1 MEPTQV
7 QDIFQRLYQNLS
19 GYEVAQREKNR
30 LGLMEQSTTYGEILP
45 ESFVEMLAAASPAEG
60 EVFIDL
66 GSGTGKAT
74 FMAALSFPLSRAMGV
89 ELLPGL
95 GDLARERLALYD
107 AEFRPHLPEPHQRQR
122 IEFIDGD
129 MFQQDLSGVDI
140 VFAHATCFPPGLI
153 GQLGKKLEELRPGA
167 RVIVA
172 GNTINTPAL
181 KFLAMKIMKADWG
194 TALTAIY
201 QRI

>member
-1 MEPTQV
+1 MEPSHV
-7 QDIFQRLYQNLS
+7 QEIFQQLYTNLS

-30 LGLMEQSTTYGEILP
+30 LGRLEQSTTYGEVMP
-45 ESFVEMLAAASPAEG
+45 ESFAELLSAASPAEG
-60 EVFIDL
+60 EVFLDL

-74 FMAALSFPLSRAMGV
+74 FMAAMSFPFSRVVGV

-95 GDLARERLALYD
+95 GDLARELLARYD
-107 AEFRPHLPEPHQRQR
+107 TEFRPRLPEQRQHQR

-129 MFQQDLSGVDI
+129 FLQQDLSAVDI
-140 VFAHATCFPPGLI
+140 VFAHATCFSPELI
-153 GQLGKKLEELRPGA
+153 AQLGKKLEELKPGA

-172 GNTINTPAL
+172 GHTINTPAL

-201 QRI
+201 QRT